1 MHKPLRKT
9 YNLIGHSDIEKFM
22 LDSINSR
29 RIHHAYLLSGIKGIG
44 KATFAYKISSYILSN
59 LYGKNIEVDKNNK
72 TVNLINNESHPDF
85 MVLQKDTHNKKNIIE
100 INQVRRCIEFFNHTP
115 ILNKYKI
122 CIIDSF
128 DDMNI
133 NSANAILKILE
144 EPPKN
149 SLFLIIAH
157 NKETILP
164 TIKSRCLSLTFNKFT
179 DDQIKKIFSERVSD
193 DEFFSVEEVVKISNG
208 SIGKALSLINEDFQ
222 NINSKVNHLFDTN
235 FNRYSY
241 KLEEFTDI
249 SDKIDLFFEI
259 IIYKV
264 ETLIK
269 ETIQSNIQIQQKQ
282 IEHYFNLRDK
292 IHKIYFEGK
301 KFNNLNNHM
310 IIDVIFLIKETFS
323 LGKVNG

>member
-9 YNLIGHSDIEKFM
+9 YNLIGHNDIEKFM
-22 LDSINSR
+22 FDSINSR

-44 KATFAYKISSYILSN
+44 KAKFAHRVSRYILSN
-59 LYGKNIEVDKNNK
+59 LYGENMEIDKNKRN
-72 TVNLINNESHPDF
+72 VNLINNESHPDF
-85 MVLQKDTHNKKNIIE
+85 MVLAKDSLNEKNVID
-100 INQVRRCIEFFNHTP
+100 INQVRNCIEFFNHTP
-115 ILNKYKI
+115 ILSKFKI
-122 CIIDSF
+122 CIIDSI

-149 SLFLIIAH
+149 SLFFIIAH
-157 NKETILP
+157 NRETVLP
-164 TIKSRCLSLTFNKFT
+164 TIRSRCLNLTFKKFT
-179 DDQIKKIFSERVSD
+179 DNEIKKFFSERVSD
-193 DEFFSVEEVVKISNG
+193 DKNLSLDKIVKISNG

-222 NINSKVNHLFDTN
+222 NINSKVNNLFDTN
-235 FNRYSY
+235 VNRNSFS
-241 KLEEFTDI
+241 LEEFTDI

-259 IIYKV
+259 IICKV

-269 ETIQSNIQIQQKQ
+269 EIIQSNIQNERKQ
-282 IEHYFNLRDK
+282 IEQYFNLRDQ

-310 IIDVIFLIKETFS
+310 IIDVIFLIKETFD
-323 LGKVNG
+323 LRKINV